1 MPHCQI
7 DCSQGVALRVGE
19 QRLLDSLHDA
29 LDADGLFA
37 PGDIKLRLN
46 AHAHYRCGEGRDD
59 FVHVTLYLLHGR
71 DESQRCALASACV
84 GVLVALL
91 PEVAALSVDVQEM
104 RRETF
109 VNRRQYLQQVAAPA

>member
-7 DCSQGVALRVGE
+7 DCSRGVALRVGE
-19 QRLLDSLHDA
+19 QRLLDALHDA
-29 LDADGLFA
+29 VDADGLFA

-46 AHAHYRCGEGRDD
+46 AHAHYRCGESREE
-59 FVHVTLYLLHGR
+59 FVHVTLYLLSGR
-71 DESQRCALASACV
+71 DEQQRRALASACV

-91 PEVAALSVDVQEM
+91 PDVAALSVDVQEM

-109 VNRRQYLQQVAAPA
+109 VNRRQYLEQQRAPA

>member
-7 DCSQGVALRVGE
+7 DCSQGVAQRVGE
-19 QRLLDSLHDA
+19 QRLLDALHDA
-29 LDADGLFA
+29 LDAGGLFA

-46 AHAHYRCGEGRDD
+46 AHAHYRCGETREE
-59 FVHVTLYLLHGR
+59 FVHVTLYLLSGR
-71 DESQRCALASACV
+71 DEQQRRALASACV

-109 VNRRQYLQQVAAPA
+109 VNRRQYLEQQHAPA

>member
-19 QRLLDSLHDA
+19 QRLLDALHDA
-29 LDADGLFA
+29 VDAGGLFA

-46 AHAHYRCGEGRDD
+46 AHAHYRCGEAGEE
-59 FVHVTLYLLHGR
+59 FVHVTLYLLSGR
-71 DESQRCALASACV
+71 DEQQRRALASACV

-109 VNRRQYLQQVAAPA
+109 VNRRQYLEQQHAPV